1 MSMSL
6 KELYMNGNCHIFTIA
21 LHELTGLQM
30 AAFVED
36 RIIFVNSENKI
47 SSTSDEK
54 EALNQNYNIRKIKEG
69 LIHAFCLLD
78 INGEMIFDAKGIRH
92 VDELNKEYHFGVSTK
107 VAFFS
112 SPKELLEF
120 DISFGERNMVVE
132 TAIEE
137 AKVYIEEHLS
147 EALNSIKK

>member
-6 KELYMNGNCHIFTIA
+6 KELYMKGNCHIFTIA

-47 SSTSDEK
+47 SSTSNEK
-54 EALNQNYNIRKIKEG
+54 EALKQNYNIRKIKEG

-78 INGEMIFDAKGIRH
+78 TNGEMIFDAKGIRH
-92 VDELNKEYHFGVSTK
+92 VDELNKEYYFDESTK

-112 SPKELLEF
+112 TSKEMLEF
-120 DISFGERNMVVE
+120 DISFGERNMAVE

-137 AKVYIEEHLS
+137 AKEYIETY
-147 EALNSIKK
+147 LNEELQSIKK